1 MLSPEEMLT
10 FYYPDIYGN
19 CPIDLELLGYKL
31 TTHHLFSVPMKLKDL
46 LKDELSD
53 RELDHLI
60 QSYDLVGDIA
70 ITQIPAELTH
80 REKLIGEAIIATN
93 KRIRVVAKR
102 DGFYQGDFRTIPLT
116 IIAGEDRKETEHV
129 EFGVRLQLNPELVY
143 FSVRSSTERK
153 RIAELVEPGED
164 ILVMFSGIAPY
175 PLIINK
181 FSQARSIVGI
191 ESNPLAHNYGTRNL
205 TLNKV
210 KNSIELFWGDVTDVV
225 PEIDRKFQR
234 IIMPLPTASRDY
246 LPVALE
252 CLSPGGTI
260 HFYDFQPVGSYSA
273 SLDTINHLC
282 RDSGRQVLSSSPV
295 VCGHTSPGINRVC
308 LDTLIG

>member
-19 CPIDLELLGYKL
+19 CPIDLEILGYKL
-31 TTHHLFSVPMKLKDL
+31 TIHHLFSVPMKLKDL

-53 RELDHLI
+53 EELDHLI

-70 ITQIPAELTH
+70 ITQIPAELSH

-191 ESNPLAHNYGTRNL
+191 ESNRRAHNYGTRNL
-205 TLNKV
+205 RLNKV
-210 KNSIELFWGDVTDVV
+210 KDSIELFWGDVTDVV
-225 PEIDRKFQR
+225 PEIDRQFQR
-234 IIMPLPTASRDY
+234 IIMPLPTASKDY
-246 LPVALE
+246 LPLALE
-252 CLSPGGTI
+252 FLSPDGTI
-260 HFYDFQPVGSYSA
+260 HCYDFQPVGSFNA

-282 RDSGRQVLSSSPV
+282 RDCGRQVLSWTPV

>member
-1 MLSPEEMLT
+1 
-10 FYYPDIYGN
+10 
-19 CPIDLELLGYKL
+19 
-31 TTHHLFSVPMKLKDL
+31 MKLKDL
-46 LKDELSD
+46 LKEELSD
-53 RELDHLI
+53 KELDLLV

-70 ITQIPAELTH
+70 ITQIPAELSH
-80 REKLIGEAIIATN
+80 RQKTIGEAILATN
-93 KRIRVVAKR
+93 SRIKVVARR
-102 DGFYQGDFRTIPLT
+102 DGFYQGDYRTIPLI

-129 EFGVRLQLNPELVY
+129 EFGIRLQLNPELVY

-153 RIAELVEPGED
+153 RIADLVERGED

-181 FSQARSIVGI
+181 FSQARSVVGV
-191 ESNPLAHNYGTRNL
+191 ESNPLAHKYATRNL

-210 KNSIELFWGDVTDVV
+210 KDSIELYLGDVTDVL

-234 IIMPLPTASRDY
+234 IIMPLPTAAKDY
-246 LPVALE
+246 IPTALRF
-252 CLSPGGTI
+252 LSPGGTM
-260 HFYDFQPVGSYSA
+260 HFYDFQPVGSFTA

-282 RDSGRQVLSSSPV
+282 RHSGRQVLSSTAV

-308 LDTLIG
+308 LDAVIG